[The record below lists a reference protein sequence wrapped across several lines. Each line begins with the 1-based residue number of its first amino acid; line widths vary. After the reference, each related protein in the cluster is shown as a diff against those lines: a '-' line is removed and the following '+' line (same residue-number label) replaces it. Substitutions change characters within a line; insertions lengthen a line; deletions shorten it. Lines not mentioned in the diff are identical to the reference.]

1 MAKQILEAGI
11 VKIGANAAD
20 FLEENMLIFFQEDV
34 PPYLADFCYL
44 SRPSKG
50 GYGIQVGDRL
60 ILDGESFPVTAIGD
74 VALENFE
81 KLGHL
86 TVRFDG
92 AAAPAQPGTMHV
104 GKGAVPALHAGSS
117 VVFVRDEA

>member
-44 SRPSKG
+44 IPAG
-50 GYGIQVGDRL
+50 
-60 ILDGESFPVTAIGD
+60 
-74 VALENFE
+74 
-81 KLGHL
+81 
-86 TVRFDG
+86 VR
-92 AAAPAQPGTMHV
+92 AAMEFRSATG
-104 GKGAVPALHAGSS
+104 
-117 VVFVRDEA
+117 